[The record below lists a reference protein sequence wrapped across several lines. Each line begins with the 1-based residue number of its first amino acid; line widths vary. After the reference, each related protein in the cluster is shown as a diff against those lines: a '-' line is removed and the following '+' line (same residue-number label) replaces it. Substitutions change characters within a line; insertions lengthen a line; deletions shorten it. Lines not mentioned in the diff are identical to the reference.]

1 MELSNSSLEQLV
13 KEIVAVNHAW
23 KLACDLFDKKQTSPL
38 AISLRDLK
46 TCKQIRLLQTY
57 GITQVYLAID
67 PEESSE
73 PLYSIRL
80 RHSIGEHGCRA
91 FTCKSCT
98 RNFIASRPKSID
110 CEQLGECQ

>member
-23 KLACDLFDKKQTSPL
+23 KLACNLFKTKQTSPL

-46 TCKQIRLLQTY
+46 TCKQIRLLQAYRT
-57 GITQVYLAID
+57 TQVYLAID

-80 RHSIGEHGCRA
+80 RHPIGNRTDAEHIPVRVA
-91 FTCKSCT
+91 QENLSSADLNRLIENK
-98 RNFIASRPKSID
+98 
-110 CEQLGECQ
+110 